1 MVDVSFSVHSESS
14 AVPVLLFWCL
24 PFVAY
29 DKPTFSFLDLSC
41 PEVWLVLVAGAGFC
55 FSFVFKVYAVFC
67 FLVFGCHCPLICTVN
82 YYSTRSRTQTPLEEL
97 TTFPQTFHSAEKWI
111 SLHIS
116 YPATSLT
123 LCTRCLQMLGPKC

>member
-41 PEVWLVLVAGAGFC
+41 PEVIKAVACFGGWGRFLFLFC
-55 FSFVFKVYAVFC
+55 V
-67 FLVFGCHCPLICTVN
+67 
-82 YYSTRSRTQTPLEEL
+82 
-97 TTFPQTFHSAEKWI
+97 
-111 SLHIS
+111 
-116 YPATSLT
+116 
-123 LCTRCLQMLGPKC
+123 